1 MLDVEVER
9 EKILRERVEEMI
21 GDADAWKLD
30 ADLVP
35 GLDPADQELLAQMHL
50 LEIEPDEAMKD
61 QADNDIRE
69 MREDVEQCQR
79 RQQALRAYLAALD
92 D

>member
-30 ADLVP
+30 ADLVS
-35 GLDPADQELLAQMHL
+35 GLDPVDQELLAQMHL
-50 LEIEPDEAMKD
+50 LETEPEEAMKD

-69 MREDVEQCQR
+69 MREDVELCQR